1 VPPNPACRSLSRQ
14 DFKYRYYKPLT
25 RPALPEHS
33 CRWQLWIGPLRRSH
47 LGQKHVLY
55 ALVDPVSAPSATH
68 QSLQVPWSSLGFRPN
83 ELMVEPPGTAPGSD
97 RFITTP
103 VYRHSRPLRDGT
115 LNIGGEGLRRKGGF
129 VRLSAQPRAWT
140 DRRREEAGERHEPG
154 AVRSGIELHLRN
166 EPKKTSRS
174 RIKRLRGITRP
185 QHRLRIAEVRV
196 FYDVSASAVEILA
209 VVAKSE
215 AESWVTQFASRA

>member
-68 QSLQVPWSSLGFRPN
+68 QSLQVHGSRRDCPS

-115 LNIGGEGLRRKGGF
+115 PNIGGEGLRRKGGF

-209 VVAKSE
+209 VAAKSE